1 MSGEHGGGGGF
12 TVRHRNK
19 QKKEKRRTKRM
30 RWRRKKDINIKGIL
44 ERVIKKDE
52 DIKIR
57 RRQPEAQYV
66 LYNEEE
72 ENHQNK

>member
-1 MSGEHGGGGGF
+1 MSAELSWGGGGF

-19 QKKEKRRTKRM
+19 PKKEKRRTERM

-44 ERVIKKDE
+44 ERVFKNDE
-52 DIKIR
+52 DIKIQ
-57 RRQPEAQYV
+57 RRQPKSQ
-66 LYNEEE
+66 YNEEE